1 MNVDLQSLDDETVH
15 FFRLLHDKLNQ
26 VEGNVDSFGRACSKD
41 WCKLKKSLLIQLR
54 IPYEVHIIHGVPSL
68 QKQ

>member
-1 MNVDLQSLDDETVH
+1 MNVDLQSLDDETAH

-41 WCKLKKSLLIQLR
+41 WCKLKKQS
-54 IPYEVHIIHGVPSL
+54 IPDFTD
-68 QKQ
+68 